1 MPVQFD
7 DYERESDEVDWVLT
21 QGSNAHTIL
30 SFLLDH
36 PETGFTPSEIAE
48 ATGIPEGSVG
58 PTLQRLHQRG
68 LVRHKEPYWAI
79 STDDRVAAYEA
90 MLRSMEAIT
99 ARGDEEWAEID
110 RTEYE
115 VAEDDL
121 EAWRQAQQEDDE

>member
-7 DYERESDEVDWVLT
+7 DYDREADEVDWVLT
-21 QGSNAHTIL
+21 EGSNAHTIL

-48 ATGIPEGSVG
+48 ATGLPQGSVG
-58 PTLQRLHQRG
+58 PTLQRLHKRD

-90 MLRSMEAIT
+90 MLQSMEAIT
-99 ARGDEEWAEID
+99 ARGGEEWAEID
-110 RTEYE
+110 RSEYE
-115 VAEDDL
+115 VDDEEL
-121 EAWRQAQQEDDE
+121 EAWRQVQQGDDE